1 MAVDCHPAGAITESR
16 FLFDLRPNVAKK
28 SQLRLGARERQIM
41 DAVHRL
47 GDASVSDVRAQLADP
62 PSYSAV
68 RTMLRL
74 LEQKGYLKHRQ
85 EGTKYV
91 YRSTQPLERAR
102 RSALQHLL
110 DTFFRGSA
118 SDAVAAVLDLSS
130 ENLSPEEFDRL
141 SRLIKD
147 ARGESK

>member
-1 MAVDCHPAGAITESR
+1 VS
-16 FLFDLRPNVAKK
+16 KK
-28 SQLRLGARERQIM
+28 SQLHLGARERQIM
-41 DAVHRL
+41 DAIHQL
-47 GDASVSDVRAQLADP
+47 GEASVAEVRQQLPDA

-68 RTMLRL
+68 RTMIRL

-91 YRSTQPLERAR
+91 YRSTQTLDRAR

-130 ENLSPEEFDRL
+130 QSLSQEEYDRL
-141 SRLIKD
+141 SKLIKD
-147 ARGESK
+147 ARRETK

>member
-1 MAVDCHPAGAITESR
+1 
-16 FLFDLRPNVAKK
+16 
-28 SQLRLGARERQIM
+28 M

-47 GDASVSDVRAQLADP
+47 GDASVSAVREQLANP

-130 ENLSPEEFDRL
+130 QNLSAEEFDRL

-147 ARGESK
+147 ARSESK

>member
-1 MAVDCHPAGAITESR
+1 M
-16 FLFDLRPNVAKK
+16 AKK
-28 SQLRLGARERQIM
+28 TQLRLGARERQIM

-47 GDASVSDVRAQLADP
+47 GDASVSDVRNHLADP

-68 RTMLRL
+68 RTMMRL

-118 SDAVAAVLDLSS
+118 GDAVAAVLDLSS
-130 ENLSPEEFDRL
+130 DNLSPEEFDRL
-141 SRLIKD
+141 SRLIEN